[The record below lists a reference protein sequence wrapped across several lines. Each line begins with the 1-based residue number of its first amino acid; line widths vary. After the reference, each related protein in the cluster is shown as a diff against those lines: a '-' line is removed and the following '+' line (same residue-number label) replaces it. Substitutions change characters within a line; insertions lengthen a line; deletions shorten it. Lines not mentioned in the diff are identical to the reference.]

1 MLSAAGALRLP
12 LKTSFLAWTYAIF
25 WTFFL
30 TLQTVWTYKQFLIS
44 KIFKHYQSRSIN
56 KKNHLELVESKTF
69 RWLAFAHLDKPI
81 GCSLMMKIIL
91 MMAMLIILIIII
103 MTMHI
108 MVILLFHHLTLDTV
122 LLVAI
127 QLDLQLERLRAAWAL
142 FPGKKTLRQN
152 ILTHSH
158 RHSPTHPVSHTHPP
172 TNHSLTKTHLGGVTL
187 GGETPSSSSMVTTT
201 WIIGKLLLVQNSAE
215 HEQSKW
221 STGAKQICKIWQK
234 YLYCIF
240 LLVILFVN
248 IFHVWANSFLSLF
261 KIFTNITKLGLP
273 VAQEYFH
280 PGLPRQFSKC
290 LKILK
295 ILQNWSHLR
304 FQNISILA
312 SLHLFRIICLLL
324 TQLHLEKKT
333 YKLLFL
339 GVFICDQYLGQ
350 SARNQRSW
358 NKFPSCSQQVEQ
370 SLCCHFQG
378 LKSPNAKKQKTLHI
392 WL

>member
-295 ILQNWSHLR
+295 NITKLESPEVPEYFHPGQPPPVQDHLPPPH
-304 FQNISILA
+304 SA
-312 SLHLFRIICLLL
+312 PPV
-324 TQLHLEKKT
+324 KKT

-370 SLCCHFQG
+370 SLCCYFQG